1 MLNNQNLS
9 ENLIQEEERE
19 KERRVKIKKY
29 KKYSKK

>member
-29 KKYSKK
+29 KKN